1 MVDLDDVKPKIFAK
15 VKYPSLTELR
25 ENPSAPPIVNG
36 GADDRGNGFRLKHI
50 RELQNFL
57 EEEIKKREALNK
69 KYFRI
74 SKIINILNNGLSSVI
89 IAAGGTGGA
98 LLLTGIGS
106 PISAALAI
114 GGVVIG
120 GVTIIGNFYS
130 RKARTKGEK
139 HLKISERAIT
149 KLDTIA
155 SHISKSLMDDF
166 VSNEEFNI
174 ILEEVNK
181 YKVLKEEIRN
191 NNKKKLKNEEK
202 ESLIEKGRQE
212 ATNSFR
218 KLIEKN
224 NKFET
229 L

>member
-1 MVDLDDVKPKIFAK
+1 MTEMTDKI
-15 VKYPSLTELR
+15 YPTLSTIR
-25 ENPSAPPIVNG
+25 EAPTAPPVVNG
-36 GADDRGNGFRLKHI
+36 GADDRGHGYRLNHI
-50 RELQNFL
+50 RELQKFL
-57 EEEIKKREALNK
+57 EDEIKNREALNK
-69 KYFRI
+69 KYYRI
-74 SKIINILNNGLSSVI
+74 SKIINIVNSGLSSVLMGV
-89 IAAGGTGGA
+89 GGAGGA
-98 LLLTGIGS
+98 LMLTGVGA

-139 HLKISERAIT
+139 HLKISERAIS

-155 SHISKSLMDDF
+155 SHVSKALMDDF
-166 VSNEEFNI
+166 LSAEEFNL

-191 NNKKKLKNEEK
+191 NTKKKLKNEEK

-218 KLIEKN
+218 KLVEK
-224 NKFET
+224 KHGGT
-229 L
+229 LGF

>member
-1 MVDLDDVKPKIFAK
+1 MTEMTDKI
-15 VKYPSLTELR
+15 YPTLSTIR
-25 ENPSAPPIVNG
+25 EAPTAPPVVNG
-36 GADDRGNGFRLKHI
+36 GTDDRGHSYRLNHI
-50 RELQNFL
+50 RELQKFL
-57 EEEIKKREALNK
+57 EDEIKNRESLNK
-69 KYFRI
+69 KYYRI
-74 SKIINILNNGLSSVI
+74 SKIINIVNSGLSSVVMGV
-89 IAAGGTGGA
+89 GGAGGA
-98 LLLTGIGS
+98 LLLTGVGA
-106 PISAALAI
+106 PVSAALAI

-139 HLKISERAIT
+139 HLKISERAIS

-155 SHISKSLMDDF
+155 SHVSKALMDDF
-166 VSNEEFNI
+166 LSPEEFNL

-191 NNKKKLKNEEK
+191 NTKKKLKNEEK

-218 KLIEKN
+218 KLVEK
-224 NKFET
+224 KHGGSLGF
-229 L
+229 

>member
-1 MVDLDDVKPKIFAK
+1 MTEMTDKI
-15 VKYPSLTELR
+15 YPTLPAIR
-25 ENPSAPPIVNG
+25 EDPSAPPVVNG
-36 GADDRGNGFRLKHI
+36 GEDDRGHGFRLKHI
-50 RELQNFL
+50 RELQKFL
-57 EEEIKKREALNK
+57 EEEIKIRESLNK

-74 SKIINILNNGLSSVI
+74 SRIINIVNSGLSSVVM
-89 IAAGGTGGA
+89 AAGGTGGA
-98 LLLTGIGS
+98 LLLTGVGA

-120 GVTIIGNFYS
+120 GIAIIGNFYS

-155 SHISKSLMDDF
+155 SHVSKALMDDF
-166 VSNEEFNI
+166 ISPEEFNL

-191 NNKKKLKNEEK
+191 NTKKKLKNEEK

-218 KLIEKN
+218 KLVEK
-224 NKFET
+224 KHGGT
-229 L
+229 LGY

>member
-1 MVDLDDVKPKIFAK
+1 MTEMTDKI
-15 VKYPSLTELR
+15 YPTLSTIR
-25 ENPSAPPIVNG
+25 EAPTAPPVVNG
-36 GADDRGNGFRLKHI
+36 GADDRGHSFRLNHI
-50 RELQNFL
+50 KELQKFL
-57 EEEIKKREALNK
+57 EEEIKNREALNK

-74 SKIINILNNGLSSVI
+74 SRIINIVNSGLSSVVI
-89 IAAGGTGGA
+89 GAGGTGGA
-98 LLLTGIGS
+98 LLLTGVGA
-106 PISAALAI
+106 PVSAALAI

-139 HLKISERAIT
+139 HLKISERAIS

-155 SHISKSLMDDF
+155 THVSKALMDDF
-166 VSNEEFNI
+166 LSPDEFNL

-191 NNKKKLKNEEK
+191 NTKKKLKNEEK

-218 KLIEKN
+218 KLVEKN
-224 NKFET
+224 HGGT
-229 L
+229 LGF

>member
-1 MVDLDDVKPKIFAK
+1 MTEMTDKL
-15 VKYPSLTELR
+15 YPTLPAVR
-25 ENPSAPPIVNG
+25 ETPNAPPVING
-36 GADDRGNGFRLKHI
+36 GEDDRGHNYRLRHI
-50 RELQNFL
+50 RDLEKFL

-74 SKIINILNNGLSSVI
+74 SKIINIVNGGLSSVVM
-89 IAAGGTGGA
+89 AAGGTGGV
-98 LLLTGIGS
+98 LLFTGVGA
-106 PISAALAI
+106 PISAVLAI

-120 GVTIIGNFYS
+120 GITIISNFYS

-191 NNKKKLKNEEK
+191 NNKKKLKKEEE

-218 KLIEKN
+218 KLVETN
-224 NKFET
+224 NKYET
-229 L
+229 FKI

>member
-1 MVDLDDVKPKIFAK
+1 MTEMNAKI
-15 VKYPSLTELR
+15 YPTLPAIR
-25 ENPSAPPIVNG
+25 EDPTAPPVVNG
-36 GADDRGNGFRLKHI
+36 GTDDRGHGFRLKHI
-50 RELQNFL
+50 QELQKFL
-57 EEEIKKREALNK
+57 EEEIKNREALNK

-74 SKIINILNNGLSSVI
+74 SRIINIVNSGLSSVV

-98 LLLTGIGS
+98 LLLTGVGA

-166 VSNEEFNI
+166 VSNEEFNL

-191 NNKKKLKNEEK
+191 NTKKKLKNEEK

-218 KLIEKN
+218 KLVEK
-224 NKFET
+224 KHGGT
-229 L
+229 LGY

>member
-1 MVDLDDVKPKIFAK
+1 MTEMTDKI
-15 VKYPSLTELR
+15 YPTLSTIR
-25 ENPSAPPIVNG
+25 EAPTAPPVVNG
-36 GADDRGNGFRLKHI
+36 GADDRGHSYRLNHI
-50 RELQNFL
+50 KELQKFL
-57 EEEIKKREALNK
+57 EEEIKNREALNK

-74 SKIINILNNGLSSVI
+74 SKIINIVNSGLSSVVI
-89 IAAGGTGGA
+89 GAGGTGGA
-98 LLLTGIGS
+98 LLLTGVGA
-106 PISAALAI
+106 PVSAALAI

-139 HLKISERAIT
+139 HLKISERAIS

-155 SHISKSLMDDF
+155 SHVTKALMDDF
-166 VSNEEFNI
+166 LSPDEFNL

-191 NNKKKLKNEEK
+191 NTKKKLKNEEK

-218 KLIEKN
+218 KLVEK
-224 NKFET
+224 KHGGSLGF
-229 L
+229 

>member
-1 MVDLDDVKPKIFAK
+1 MTEMKDK
-15 VKYPSLTELR
+15 VYPELPAIR
-25 ENPSAPPIVNG
+25 ENPSAPPVVNG
-36 GADDRGNGFRLKHI
+36 GEDDRGHGYRLKYI
-50 RELQNFL
+50 RELQKFL
-57 EEEIKKREALNK
+57 EEEVKNREALNK

-74 SKIINILNNGLSSVI
+74 SRIINMVNSGLSTVI
-89 IAAGGTGGA
+89 LGAGGTGSA
-98 LLLTGIGS
+98 LLLTGVGA
-106 PISAALAI
+106 PVAAALAI

-120 GVTIIGNFYS
+120 GITIIGNFYS

-139 HLKISERAIT
+139 HLKISERAIS

-155 SHISKSLMDDF
+155 SHVSKALIDDF
-166 VSNEEFNI
+166 VSNEEFNL

-191 NNKKKLKNEEK
+191 NTKKKLKNEEK

-218 KLIEKN
+218 KLVEK
-224 NKFET
+224 KHGGT
-229 L
+229 LGY

>member
-1 MVDLDDVKPKIFAK
+1 MTEMTDKI
-15 VKYPSLTELR
+15 YPTLPAIR
-25 ENPSAPPIVNG
+25 EDPTAPPVVNG
-36 GADDRGNGFRLKHI
+36 GVDDRGHGFRLKHI
-50 RELQNFL
+50 QELQKFL
-57 EEEIKKREALNK
+57 EEEIKNREALNK

-74 SKIINILNNGLSSVI
+74 LRIINIVNSGLSSVVL
-89 IAAGGTGGA
+89 AAGGTGGA
-98 LLLTGIGS
+98 LLLTGVGV

-166 VSNEEFNI
+166 VSNEEFNL

-191 NNKKKLKNEEK
+191 NTKKKLKNEEK

-218 KLIEKN
+218 KLVEK
-224 NKFET
+224 KHGGS
-229 L
+229 LGY